1 MSGWRVSRLVRRII
15 QRCGR
20 EYIFIYSEGE
30 GYITMSNPRR
40 VVQFEVR
47 LPKNYIIDNL
57 NTENIPLDGNMMV
70 TIKEGHRNI
79 GEMKLRDARRKYG

>member
-1 MSGWRVSRLVRRII
+1 
-15 QRCGR
+15 
-20 EYIFIYSEGE
+20 
-30 GYITMSNPRR
+30 MSNQRGI
-40 VVQFEVR
+40 VQFEVR

-70 TIKEGHRNI
+70 TIREGHRNI